1 MSIDVV
7 CPNGHTLK
15 VKDKYAGKTGR
26 CPHCQMPVQ
35 VPQAAAC
42 LIDRRRHP
50 KHGRS
55 AVGRGRSAGA
65 SRNPPPR
72 RRLGLEPARRLV
84 DSQAAHQ
91 DLPKCSEVNMRLD
104 ICPHCHM
111 YFSDST
117 EISRRM
123 VVTCRVCGAETD
135 STFHRC
141 VSCGAGFAEILSEWS
156 NDE

>member
-1 MSIDVV
+1 MSIDVL
-7 CPNGHTLK
+7 CRNGHTLK

-35 VPQAAAC
+35 VPQAATAAQ
-42 LIDRRRHP
+42 LTDDDIL
-50 KHGRS
+50 S
-55 AVGRGRSAGA
+55 MVG
-65 SRNPPPR
+65 PPS
-72 RRLGLEPARRLV
+72 GV
-84 DSQAAHQ
+84 D
-91 DLPKCSEVNMRLD
+91 DLPVHQETHHHDEGSGLSLLGGSSIHKRLTKTCLKCKREVNMRLD

-141 VSCGAGFAEILSEWS
+141 VSCGADLPKY
-156 NDE
+156 